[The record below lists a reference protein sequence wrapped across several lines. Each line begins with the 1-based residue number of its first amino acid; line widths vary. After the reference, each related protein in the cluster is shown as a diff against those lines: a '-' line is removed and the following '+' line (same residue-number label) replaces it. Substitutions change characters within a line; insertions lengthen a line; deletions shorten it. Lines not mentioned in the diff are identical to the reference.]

1 MVTKMDEFC
10 RACEEGNLL
19 KVKSMVERGHD
30 VNKKDKKDYGLYRTP
45 LMYAAGEGRF
55 DVVKYLINHG
65 ADVSK
70 TNDYEQT
77 ALHYASGYGHLNVV
91 ELLLSKGAGIDVE
104 DEDGHTP
111 LMLAAETKQS
121 DILLCLIN
129 HGADLNKTNVHKRTA
144 HVTCIVLQ
152 EKDNYKTTHVLL
164 SVYIWA

>member
-55 DVVKYLINHG
+55 DVVKYLIIHG
-65 ADVSK
+65 ADLNK

-121 DILLCLIN
+121 DSLWVVFGEVEDCMQSLHQN
-129 HGADLNKTNVHKRTA
+129 DDRFHQST
-144 HVTCIVLQ
+144 
-152 EKDNYKTTHVLL
+152 
-164 SVYIWA
+164 SVRFLR